1 MAICDSSHNF
11 RDILSANRRF
21 FFYDPYMGCHPE
33 RSEGSHSSM
42 LVLSKT
48 NFKTLINKSFIIY
61 DLLEVFVPGPYTILH
76 DNLYDNHIFKKLAL
90 IIEIRKFNEE
100 TSPY

>member
-1 MAICDSSHNF
+1 MAIRDSSHNF

-33 RSEGSHSSM
+33 WSEGSQSSI

-61 DLLEVFVPGPYTILH
+61 DLLEVFNPGPHTILH
-76 DNLYDNHIFKKLAL
+76 DNLYDNHISKKLA
-90 IIEIRKFNEE
+90 
-100 TSPY
+100 